1 MVAPDK
7 KLYRSRSD
15 RLIAGVCGG
24 LADFF
29 GLDVTLVRL
38 VFVLGVVFGF
48 GSLAVIYLVMFFVVP
63 EEPVSTPVPS
73 AQPDSQPP
81 VEPAA

>member
-63 EEPVSTPVPS
+63 EEPVSAPVPS

>member
-7 KLYRSRSD
+7 KLYRRSSD

-38 VFVLGVVFGF
+38 VFVLGVIFGF
-48 GSLAVIYLVMFFVVP
+48 GSLAIIYLVMFFIVP
-63 EEPVSTPVPS
+63 PEPVATAVP
-73 AQPDSQPP
+73 AVQPDSQSPLDPP
-81 VEPAA
+81 A